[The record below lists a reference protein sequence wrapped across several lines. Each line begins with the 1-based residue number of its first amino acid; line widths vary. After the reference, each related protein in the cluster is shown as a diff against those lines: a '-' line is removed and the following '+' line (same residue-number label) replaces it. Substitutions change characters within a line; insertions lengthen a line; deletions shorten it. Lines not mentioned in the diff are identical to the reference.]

1 MYPCSCQPWFVAIVA
16 GEYGKP
22 MASDELPD
30 EWSKLHP

>member
-1 MYPCSCQPWFVAIVA
+1 MYPGRCQPWFVAIVA

-22 MASDELPD
+22 MASDELPG